1 MAFALSENLWLAA
14 RTCGLRFSHTSLS
27 VVAAADEKGRVQRLP
42 PEQRSGSELNV
53 LAGTAVYAAPPAQAP
68 VQIETSHRIFG
79 LSPFLPEVTR
89 VWRRLRLGIRRIRSS
104 KRSRW

>member
-1 MAFALSENLWLAA
+1 MF
-14 RTCGLRFSHTSLS
+14 

-68 VQIETSHRIFG
+68 VRIETSHRFG
-79 LSPFLPEVTR
+79 LSLFAEVTR

>member
-1 MAFALSENLWLAA
+1 MVQDREGRRDRYRTRFCQSENLWLAA

-68 VQIETSHRIFG
+68 VRIETSLQIR
-79 LSPFLPEVTR
+79 PFAFC
-89 VWRRLRLGIRRIRSS
+89 
-104 KRSRW
+104 